1 MGLLKKFFG
10 QDPGKTEQKGDA
22 FLKVSDWGRAKLEF
36 EKTLAALEKTSAD
49 DASVKR
55 LRDKLVQAK
64 GALAHEHRQAAE
76 DLMEAEY
83 YDEARRLLQ
92 LALDLTR
99 DPALISAV
107 EKLMHE
113 IERIT
118 AGDIQMEVP
127 QSDLTPLGDDETFT
141 GDQDDETFMALCS
154 ALPEEVQEAYI
165 SYGGSFKTGYLA
177 LNRGDFDL
185 AADKLSQALEENP
198 VPDSIIPLELAT
210 ANLNLGKL
218 DEARRLLETFL
229 KHHLDAL
236 PGYQLLCEVYWE
248 IGAFDQAETLLAD
261 CPDDLKNSLAYVL
274 LRGET
279 LSQAGRHPEAASL
292 YQDSM
297 EAYGWNQPLS
307 IALAGTLET
316 LGDLESARDLY
327 AKIMDQ
333 CRSCHSRTDPLIK
346 RRFADISFDLGQH
359 SSGIME
365 MYLSLVQDDPK
376 NAPLYFQKISRIYA
390 SMGNE
395 EEARRFRVFAQQA
408 GKDRRGGS
416 QLNTSNTV

>member
-1 MGLLKKFFG
+1 MGFLKTFFN
-10 QDPGKTEQKGDA
+10 QDPEKTEQKGDA
-22 FLKVSDWGRAKLEF
+22 FLKASDWGRAKLEF
-36 EKTLAALEKTSAD
+36 EKALDALGKTSSD
-49 DASVKR
+49 DASETR

-64 GALAHEHRQAAE
+64 DALAHEHRQTGE

-83 YDEARRLLQ
+83 YDEARGFFQ

-99 DPALISAV
+99 DPVLISAV
-107 EKLMHE
+107 KKLMHE
-113 IERIT
+113 IARLT

-127 QSDLTPLGDDETFT
+127 QSDRTPLADNETYT

-154 ALPEEVQEAYI
+154 TLPEEVQEAYF

-185 AADKLSQALEENP
+185 AADDLSHALEENP
-198 VPDSIIPLELAT
+198 APDSIIPLELAT
-210 ANLNLGKL
+210 AYLNLEKL

-229 KHHLDAL
+229 QHHPDAL
-236 PGYQLLCEVYWE
+236 PGYQVLCEVYWE

-279 LSQAGRHPEAASL
+279 LSQAGSHPEAASL
-292 YQDSM
+292 YQDFM
-297 EAYGWNQPLS
+297 EAYGWNEPLA

-333 CRSCHSRTDPLIK
+333 CRSCHTCIDPLIK
-346 RRFADISFDLGQH
+346 RRFADISFNLGRH
-359 SSGIME
+359 SSAIME
-365 MYLSLVQDDPK
+365 MYLSLVQDDPE
-376 NAPLYFQKISRIYA
+376 NTPLYFQKISRIYA

-395 EEARRFRVFAQQA
+395 EEAHRFLVFAQQA
-408 GKDRRGGS
+408 ENEKG
-416 QLNTSNTV
+416 

>member
-1 MGLLKKFFG
+1 MRFLKRFFS
-10 QDPGKTEQKGDA
+10 QDPEKIEQKGDV
-22 FLKVSDWGRAKLEF
+22 FLKASDWGRAKLEF
-36 EKTLAALEKTSAD
+36 EKALDALEKTSSD
-49 DASVKR
+49 DAFKTR

-64 GALAHEHRQAAE
+64 EALAHEHRQTGE
-76 DLMEAEY
+76 DLMELESF
-83 YDEARRLLQ
+83 DEAMEFLQ

-113 IERIT
+113 IARLT
-118 AGDIQMEVP
+118 AGDIQIKMP
-127 QSDLTPLGDDETFT
+127 QSDLASLADDETYT
-141 GDQDDETFMALCS
+141 DDQDDETFMALCS
-154 ALPEEVQEAYI
+154 ALPEEVQEAYL

-185 AADKLSQALEENP
+185 AADELSHALEENP
-198 VPDSIIPLELAT
+198 APDSIIPLELAT
-210 ANLNLGKL
+210 AYLNLKKL
-218 DEARRLLETFL
+218 DEARRLLEIFL
-229 KHHLDAL
+229 QHHPDAL

-279 LSQAGRHPEAASL
+279 LSQAGNHPEAAAY
-292 YQDSM
+292 YQDFM
-297 EAYGWNQPLS
+297 AAYGWHEPLA

-316 LGDLESARDLY
+316 LGDLENARDLY
-327 AKIMDQ
+327 AEIMDR
-333 CRSCHSRTDPLIK
+333 CSSCQTQIDPAIK
-346 RRFADISFDLGQH
+346 RKFADISFDSGRH
-359 SSGIME
+359 SSAILE
-365 MYLSLVQDDPK
+365 IYLSLAQDDPE
-376 NAPLYFQKISRIYA
+376 NAPLYFQKVSRIYA

-408 GKDRRGGS
+408 ENGKK
-416 QLNTSNTV
+416 

>member
-1 MGLLKKFFG
+1 MGFLKIFFN
-10 QDPGKTEQKGDA
+10 QDPEKTEQRGDA
-22 FLKVSDWGRAKLEF
+22 FLKAFDWGRAKLEF
-36 EKTLAALEKTSAD
+36 EKALNALEKTSSD
-49 DASVKR
+49 DASETR

-64 GALAHEHRQAAE
+64 NALAHEHRQTGE
-76 DLMEAEY
+76 DLMEAEC
-83 YDEARRLLQ
+83 YDEAREFLQ

-107 EKLMHE
+107 EKLMQE
-113 IERIT
+113 IARLT

-127 QSDLTPLGDDETFT
+127 QSDLTPLADDETYT

-154 ALPEEVQEAYI
+154 ALPEEVQEAYL

-185 AADKLSQALEENP
+185 AADDLSRALEENP
-198 VPDSIIPLELAT
+198 APDSIIPLELAT
-210 ANLNLGKL
+210 AYLNLEKL

-229 KHHLDAL
+229 QHHPDAL
-236 PGYQLLCEVYWE
+236 PGYQVLCEVYWE
-248 IGAFDQAETLLAD
+248 MGAFDQAETLLAD

-279 LSQAGRHPEAASL
+279 LSQAGSHPEAASF
-292 YQDSM
+292 YQDFM
-297 EAYGWNQPLS
+297 GEYGWNEPLAIS
-307 IALAGTLET
+307 LAGTLET

-327 AKIMDQ
+327 AEIMDQ
-333 CRSCHSRTDPLIK
+333 CRSCHTRIDPLIK
-346 RRFADISFDLGQH
+346 RKFADISFDLGQH
-359 SSGIME
+359 SSAIME
-365 MYLSLVQDDPK
+365 MYLSLVQDDPE

-408 GKDRRGGS
+408 EDDLESGHSK
-416 QLNTSNTV
+416 V

>member
-1 MGLLKKFFG
+1 MGFFNRFFS
-10 QDPGKTEQKGDA
+10 QDPEKIEQKGDDY
-22 FLKVSDWGRAKLEF
+22 LKASDWGRAKLEF
-36 EKTLAALEKTSAD
+36 EKALDALEKTSSD
-49 DASVKR
+49 DASETR
-55 LRDKLVQAK
+55 LLDKLVHAK
-64 GALAHEHRQAAE
+64 EALAHEHRQTGE
-76 DLMEAEY
+76 NLMEAES
-83 YDEARRLLQ
+83 YDEAMGFLQ

-113 IERIT
+113 IARRT
-118 AGDIQMEVP
+118 AGDIQMKVP
-127 QSDLTPLGDDETFT
+127 RSDLTPLADDEIYT

-154 ALPEEVQEAYI
+154 TLPEEVQEAYL
-165 SYGGSFKTGYLA
+165 SYGESFKTGYLA

-185 AADKLSQALEENP
+185 AADELSHALEENSAL
-198 VPDSIIPLELAT
+198 DSIIPLELAT
-210 ANLNLGKL
+210 AYLNLKKL
-218 DEARRLLETFL
+218 DEARRLLEIFL
-229 KHHLDAL
+229 QHHPDAL

-279 LSQAGRHPEAASL
+279 LSQAGNHPEAASF

-297 EAYGWNQPLS
+297 ETYGWNESLA
-307 IALAGTLET
+307 IALASTLET
-316 LGDLESARDLY
+316 LGDLESARNLY
-327 AKIMDQ
+327 AEIMDQ
-333 CRSCHSRTDPLIK
+333 CRSCHAQLDPLIK

-359 SSGIME
+359 SSAIME
-365 MYLSLVQDDPK
+365 MYLSLAQDDPE
-376 NAPLYFQKISRIYA
+376 NAPLYFQKVSRIYA

-408 GKDRRGGS
+408 ENGKR
-416 QLNTSNTV
+416 

>member
-1 MGLLKKFFG
+1 MGLLKKLFS
-10 QDPGKTEQKGDA
+10 QDPEKTEQKGDA
-22 FLKVSDWGRAKLEF
+22 FLKASDWGRAKLEF
-36 EKTLAALEKTSAD
+36 EKALDALEKTSSD
-49 DASVKR
+49 DASETR

-64 GALAHEHRQAAE
+64 GALAYEHRQTGE

-83 YDEARRLLQ
+83 YDEAMELLQ

-107 EKLMHE
+107 EKLMQE
-113 IERIT
+113 IARLT

-127 QSDLTPLGDDETFT
+127 QSDLTPLADDETYT

-154 ALPEEVQEAYI
+154 ALPEEVQEAYL

-185 AADKLSQALEENP
+185 AADDLSHALEENP
-198 VPDSIIPLELAT
+198 APDSIIPLELAT
-210 ANLNLGKL
+210 AYLNLEKL

-229 KHHLDAL
+229 QHHPDAL
-236 PGYQLLCEVYWE
+236 PGYQVLCEVYWE
-248 IGAFDQAETLLAD
+248 MGAFDQAETLLAG
-261 CPDDLKNSLAYVL
+261 CPDDLKNSYAYVL

-279 LSQAGRHPEAASL
+279 LSQAGSHPEAASF
-292 YQDSM
+292 YQDFM
-297 EAYGWNQPLS
+297 GAYGWNEPLA

-327 AKIMDQ
+327 VEIMDQ
-333 CRSCHSRTDPLIK
+333 CRSCHTRIDPLIK

-359 SSGIME
+359 SSAIME
-365 MYLSLVQDDPK
+365 MYLSLVKDDPE
-376 NAPLYFQKISRIYA
+376 NAPLYFQKISRIYV

-395 EEARRFRVFAQQA
+395 EEARRFRVLAQQA
-408 GKDRRGGS
+408 ENGKG
-416 QLNTSNTV
+416 

>member
-1 MGLLKKFFG
+1 MGLLKIFFS
-10 QDPGKTEQKGDA
+10 QDPEKIEQKGDA
-22 FLKVSDWGRAKLEF
+22 FLKASDWGRAKLEF
-36 EKTLAALEKTSAD
+36 EKALDALDKTSSD
-49 DASVKR
+49 DASKAR

-64 GALAHEHRQAAE
+64 GALAHEHRQAGE
-76 DLMEAEY
+76 NLMEAEY
-83 YDEARRLLQ
+83 YDEARGFFQ

-113 IERIT
+113 IERLT
-118 AGDIQMEVP
+118 AGDIPMEVP
-127 QSDLTPLGDDETFT
+127 QSDLTPLADDETYT

-154 ALPEEVQEAYI
+154 ALPEEVQEAYL

-185 AADKLSQALEENP
+185 AADDLSRALEENP
-198 VPDSIIPLELAT
+198 APDSIIPLELAT
-210 ANLNLGKL
+210 AYLNLKKL

-229 KHHLDAL
+229 QHHPDAL
-236 PGYQLLCEVYWE
+236 PGYQLLCEIYWE

-279 LSQAGRHPEAASL
+279 LSQAGSHPEAASL
-292 YQDSM
+292 YQDFM
-297 EAYGWNQPLS
+297 EAYGWNEPLA

-327 AKIMDQ
+327 AEIMDQ
-333 CRSCHSRTDPLIK
+333 CRSCHTRIDPLIK

-359 SSGIME
+359 SSAIME
-365 MYLSLVQDDPK
+365 MYLSLVQDDPE

-408 GKDRRGGS
+408 ENGKR
-416 QLNTSNTV
+416 

>member
-1 MGLLKKFFG
+1 MGLLKKFFS
-10 QDPGKTEQKGDA
+10 QDPEKIEQKGDA
-22 FLKVSDWGRAKLEF
+22 FLKASDWGRAKLEF
-36 EKTLAALEKTSAD
+36 EKALDALEKTSSD
-49 DASVKR
+49 DASETR

-64 GALAHEHRQAAE
+64 EALAHEHRQAGE
-76 DLMEAEY
+76 DLMETEY
-83 YDEARRLLQ
+83 YDEARGFLQ

-113 IERIT
+113 IARLT

-127 QSDLTPLGDDETFT
+127 QSDLTPLADDETYT

-154 ALPEEVQEAYI
+154 ALPEEVQEAYL
-165 SYGGSFKTGYLA
+165 SYGESFKTGYLA

-185 AADKLSQALEENP
+185 AADDLSHALEENP
-198 VPDSIIPLELAT
+198 APDSIIPLELAT
-210 ANLNLGKL
+210 AYLNLEKL

-229 KHHLDAL
+229 QHHPDAL
-236 PGYQLLCEVYWE
+236 PGYQVLCEVYWE

-279 LSQAGRHPEAASL
+279 LSKAGSHPEAVSY
-292 YQDSM
+292 YQDFM
-297 EAYGWNQPLS
+297 EAYGWNEPLA

-316 LGDLESARDLY
+316 LGDLERARGLY

-333 CRSCHSRTDPLIK
+333 CRSCHTRIDPLVK
-346 RRFADISFDLGQH
+346 RKFADISFDLGQH
-359 SSGIME
+359 SSAIME
-365 MYLSLVQDDPK
+365 MYLSLAQDDPE
-376 NAPLYFQKISRIYA
+376 NAPLYFLKISRIYA

-408 GKDRRGGS
+408 ENGKG
-416 QLNTSNTV
+416 

>member
-1 MGLLKKFFG
+1 MGFFKRFFS
-10 QDPGKTEQKGDA
+10 QDLEKIEQKGDA
-22 FLKVSDWGRAKLEF
+22 YLKASDWGGAKLEF
-36 EKTLAALEKTSAD
+36 EKALDALKKTSSD
-49 DASVKR
+49 DASETR

-64 GALAHEHRQAAE
+64 EALAHEHRQTGE
-76 DLMEAEY
+76 DLMEVES
-83 YDEARRLLQ
+83 YDEAMGFLQ

-113 IERIT
+113 IARRT

-127 QSDLTPLGDDETFT
+127 RSDPTPLTDDEIYT

-154 ALPEEVQEAYI
+154 TLPEEIQEAYL
-165 SYGGSFKTGYLA
+165 SYGESFKTGYLA

-185 AADKLSQALEENP
+185 AADELSHALEENSAL
-198 VPDSIIPLELAT
+198 DSIIPLELAT
-210 ANLNLGKL
+210 AYLNLKKL

-229 KHHLDAL
+229 QYHPDAL

-248 IGAFDQAETLLAD
+248 IGAFDHAETLLAD

-274 LRGET
+274 LRGRT
-279 LSQAGRHPEAASL
+279 LSQAGRHPEAASF

-297 EAYGWNQPLS
+297 EAYGWNEPLAIS
-307 IALAGTLET
+307 LADTLET
-316 LGDLESARDLY
+316 LGDLESARNLY
-327 AKIMDQ
+327 AEIMNQ
-333 CRSCHSRTDPLIK
+333 CRSCHARIDPLIK

-359 SSGIME
+359 SSAIME
-365 MYLSLVQDDPK
+365 MYLSLAQDDPE

-408 GKDRRGGS
+408 ENGKR
-416 QLNTSNTV
+416 

>member
-1 MGLLKKFFG
+1 MGFFKRFFS
-10 QDPGKTEQKGDA
+10 QDLEKSEQKGDA
-22 FLKVSDWGRAKLEF
+22 YLKASDWGRAKLEF
-36 EKTLAALEKTSAD
+36 EKALDALKKTSSD
-49 DASVKR
+49 DASETR

-64 GALAHEHRQAAE
+64 EALAHEHRQTGE
-76 DLMEAEY
+76 DLMEVES
-83 YDEARRLLQ
+83 YDEAMGFLQ

-113 IERIT
+113 IARRT

-127 QSDLTPLGDDETFT
+127 RSDPTPLTDDEIYT

-154 ALPEEVQEAYI
+154 TLPEEIQEAYL
-165 SYGGSFKTGYLA
+165 SYGASFKTGYLA

-185 AADKLSQALEENP
+185 AADELSHALEENSAL
-198 VPDSIIPLELAT
+198 DSIIPLELAT
-210 ANLNLGKL
+210 AYLNMKKL

-229 KHHLDAL
+229 QYHPDAL

-248 IGAFDQAETLLAD
+248 IGAFDHAETLLAD

-274 LRGET
+274 LRGRN
-279 LSQAGRHPEAASL
+279 LSQAGRHPEAASF

-297 EAYGWNQPLS
+297 EAYGWNEPLA
-307 IALAGTLET
+307 IALADTLET
-316 LGDLESARDLY
+316 LGDLESARNLY
-327 AKIMDQ
+327 AEIMNQ
-333 CRSCHSRTDPLIK
+333 CRSCHARIDPLIK

-359 SSGIME
+359 SSAIME
-365 MYLSLVQDDPK
+365 MYLSLAQDDPE
-376 NAPLYFQKISRIYA
+376 NSPLYFQKISRIYA

-408 GKDRRGGS
+408 ENGKR
-416 QLNTSNTV
+416 

>member
-1 MGLLKKFFG
+1 MGLFKKLFS
-10 QDPGKTEQKGDA
+10 QDPEKTEQKGDA
-22 FLKVSDWGRAKLEF
+22 FLKASDWGRAKLEF
-36 EKTLAALEKTSAD
+36 EKALDVLEKTSSD
-49 DASVKR
+49 DALEMR
-55 LRDKLVQAK
+55 LQDKLVQAK
-64 GALAHEHRQAAE
+64 GALAHEHRQTGE

-83 YDEARRLLQ
+83 YDEARGFLQ

-113 IERIT
+113 ISRLT

-127 QSDLTPLGDDETFT
+127 QSDLPPLGYDETYT
-141 GDQDDETFMALCS
+141 GDQDDDTFMALCS
-154 ALPEEVQEAYI
+154 ALPEEVQEAYL

-185 AADKLSQALEENP
+185 AADDLSHALEENP
-198 VPDSIIPLELAT
+198 APDSFIPLELGT
-210 ANLNLGKL
+210 AYLNLEKL

-229 KHHLDAL
+229 QHHPDAL
-236 PGYQLLCEVYWE
+236 PGYQVLCEVYWE

-279 LSQAGRHPEAASL
+279 LSQAGSHPEAASL
-292 YQDSM
+292 YQDFM
-297 EAYGWNQPLS
+297 EAHGWNETLA
-307 IALAGTLET
+307 IALAGTLEK

-327 AKIMDQ
+327 AEIMDQ
-333 CRSCHSRTDPLIK
+333 CRSCHTRIDPLIK
-346 RRFADISFDLGQH
+346 RKFADISFDLGRH
-359 SSGIME
+359 SSTIME
-365 MYLSLVQDDPK
+365 MYLSLVQDDQE

-395 EEARRFRVFAQQA
+395 EEARRFREFAQQA
-408 GKDRRGGS
+408 ENGKVEGLGP
-416 QLNTSNTV
+416 

>member
-1 MGLLKKFFG
+1 MGLLKKIFS
-10 QDPGKTEQKGDA
+10 QDPEKTEQKGDA
-22 FLKVSDWGRAKLEF
+22 FLKASDWGRAKLEF
-36 EKTLAALEKTSAD
+36 EKALDALEKTSSD
-49 DASVKR
+49 DVSETR

-64 GALAHEHRQAAE
+64 GALAHKHRQAGE

-83 YDEARRLLQ
+83 YDEARGFLQ

-113 IERIT
+113 IGRLS

-127 QSDLTPLGDDETFT
+127 RSDLTPLADDETYT

-154 ALPEEVQEAYI
+154 ALPEEVEEAYL

-185 AADKLSQALEENP
+185 AVDDLSHALKENP
-198 VPDSIIPLELAT
+198 APDSIIPLELAT
-210 ANLNLGKL
+210 AYLNLEKL
-218 DEARRLLETFL
+218 NEARSLLETFL
-229 KHHLDAL
+229 QHHPDAL
-236 PGYQLLCEVYWE
+236 PGYQVLCEVYWGM
-248 IGAFDQAETLLAD
+248 GAFDQAETLLAD
-261 CPDDLKNSLAYVL
+261 CSDDLKNSLAYVL

-279 LSQAGRHPEAASL
+279 LSQAGRHSEAASL
-292 YQDSM
+292 YQDFM
-297 EAYGWNQPLS
+297 EAYGWNEPLV

-327 AKIMDQ
+327 AEIMDQ
-333 CRSCHSRTDPLIK
+333 CRSCHTRIDPLIK
-346 RRFADISFDLGQH
+346 RKFADISFDLGQH
-359 SSGIME
+359 SSAIME
-365 MYLSLVQDDPK
+365 MYLSLAQDDPE

-408 GKDRRGGS
+408 EKKMRS
-416 QLNTSNTV
+416 HLNY

>member
-1 MGLLKKFFG
+1 MGFLKTFFN
-10 QDPGKTEQKGDA
+10 QDPEKTEQKGDA
-22 FLKVSDWGRAKLEF
+22 FLKASDWGRAKLEF
-36 EKTLAALEKTSAD
+36 EKALDALGKTSSD
-49 DASVKR
+49 DASETR

-64 GALAHEHRQAAE
+64 DALAHEHRQTGE

-83 YDEARRLLQ
+83 YDEARGFFQ

-99 DPALISAV
+99 DPVLISAV
-107 EKLMHE
+107 KKLMHE
-113 IERIT
+113 IARLT

-127 QSDLTPLGDDETFT
+127 QSDRTPLADNETYT

-154 ALPEEVQEAYI
+154 TLPEEVQEAYF

-185 AADKLSQALEENP
+185 AADDLSHALEENP
-198 VPDSIIPLELAT
+198 APDSIIPLELAT
-210 ANLNLGKL
+210 AYLNLKKL

-229 KHHLDAL
+229 QHHPDAL
-236 PGYQLLCEVYWE
+236 PGYQVLCEVYWE

-279 LSQAGRHPEAASL
+279 LSQAGSHPEAASL
-292 YQDSM
+292 YQDFM
-297 EAYGWNQPLS
+297 EAYGWNEPLA

-333 CRSCHSRTDPLIK
+333 CRSCHTCIDPLIK
-346 RRFADISFDLGQH
+346 RRFADISFNLGRH
-359 SSGIME
+359 SSAIME
-365 MYLSLVQDDPK
+365 MYLSLVQDDPE
-376 NAPLYFQKISRIYA
+376 NTPLYFQKISRIYA

-395 EEARRFRVFAQQA
+395 EEARRFLVFAQQA
-408 GKDRRGGS
+408 ENEKG
-416 QLNTSNTV
+416 

>member
-1 MGLLKKFFG
+1 MGLLKKIFS
-10 QDPGKTEQKGDA
+10 QDPEKTEQKGDA
-22 FLKVSDWGRAKLEF
+22 FLKASDWGRAKLEF
-36 EKTLAALEKTSAD
+36 EKALDALEKTSSD
-49 DASVKR
+49 DVSETR

-64 GALAHEHRQAAE
+64 GALAHEHRQAGE

-83 YDEARRLLQ
+83 YDEARGFLQ

-113 IERIT
+113 IGRLS
-118 AGDIQMEVP
+118 AGEIQMEVP
-127 QSDLTPLGDDETFT
+127 RSDLTHLADDETYT

-154 ALPEEVQEAYI
+154 ALPEEVEEAYL

-185 AADKLSQALEENP
+185 AVDDLSHALKENP
-198 VPDSIIPLELAT
+198 APDSIIPLELAT
-210 ANLNLGKL
+210 AYLNLEKL
-218 DEARRLLETFL
+218 NEARSLLETFL
-229 KHHLDAL
+229 QHHPDAL
-236 PGYQLLCEVYWE
+236 PGYQVLCEVYWGM
-248 IGAFDQAETLLAD
+248 GAFDQAETLLAD
-261 CPDDLKNSLAYVL
+261 CSDDLKNSLAYVL

-279 LSQAGRHPEAASL
+279 LSQAGRHSEAASL
-292 YQDSM
+292 YQDFM
-297 EAYGWNQPLS
+297 EAYGWNEPLV

-327 AKIMDQ
+327 AEIMDQ
-333 CRSCHSRTDPLIK
+333 CRSCHTRIDPLIK
-346 RRFADISFDLGQH
+346 RKFADISFDLGQH
-359 SSGIME
+359 SSAIME
-365 MYLSLVQDDPK
+365 MYLSLAQDDPE

-408 GKDRRGGS
+408 ENGKG
-416 QLNTSNTV
+416 

>member
-1 MGLLKKFFG
+1 MGLLKIFFS
-10 QDPGKTEQKGDA
+10 QDPEKIEQKGDA
-22 FLKVSDWGRAKLEF
+22 FLKASNWGRAMLEF
-36 EKTLAALEKTSAD
+36 EKALDALEKTSSD
-49 DASVKR
+49 DASETR

-64 GALAHEHRQAAE
+64 GALANEHRQAGE

-83 YDEARRLLQ
+83 YDEARGFLQ

-113 IERIT
+113 IARLT

-127 QSDLTPLGDDETFT
+127 QSDLTPLADDETYT

-154 ALPEEVQEAYI
+154 ALPEEVQEAYL
-165 SYGGSFKTGYLA
+165 SYGESFKTGYLA

-185 AADKLSQALEENP
+185 AADDLSHALEENP
-198 VPDSIIPLELAT
+198 APDSIIPLELAT
-210 ANLNLGKL
+210 AFLNLEKL

-229 KHHLDAL
+229 QHHPDAL
-236 PGYQLLCEVYWE
+236 PGYQVLCEVYWE

-279 LSQAGRHPEAASL
+279 LSKAGSHPEAVSL
-292 YQDSM
+292 YQDFM
-297 EAYGWNQPLS
+297 EAYGWNEPLA

-316 LGDLESARDLY
+316 LGDLERARDLY

-333 CRSCHSRTDPLIK
+333 CRSCHTRIDPLVK
-346 RRFADISFDLGQH
+346 RKFADISFDLGQH
-359 SSGIME
+359 SSAILE
-365 MYLSLVQDDPK
+365 MYLSLAQDDPE

-408 GKDRRGGS
+408 ENGKG
-416 QLNTSNTV
+416 

>member
-1 MGLLKKFFG
+1 MGFFNRFFS
-10 QDPGKTEQKGDA
+10 QDPEKIEQKGDDY
-22 FLKVSDWGRAKLEF
+22 LKASDWGRAKLEF
-36 EKTLAALEKTSAD
+36 EKALDALEKTSSD
-49 DASVKR
+49 DASETR
-55 LRDKLVQAK
+55 LLDKLVHAK
-64 GALAHEHRQAAE
+64 EALAHEHRQTGE
-76 DLMEAEY
+76 NLMEAES
-83 YDEARRLLQ
+83 YDEAMGFLQ

-113 IERIT
+113 IARRT
-118 AGDIQMEVP
+118 AGDIQMKVP
-127 QSDLTPLGDDETFT
+127 RSDLTPLADDEIYT

-154 ALPEEVQEAYI
+154 TLPEEVQEAYL
-165 SYGGSFKTGYLA
+165 SYGESFKTGYLA

-185 AADKLSQALEENP
+185 AADELSHALEENSAL
-198 VPDSIIPLELAT
+198 DSIIPLELAT
-210 ANLNLGKL
+210 AYLNLKKL
-218 DEARRLLETFL
+218 DEARRLLEIFL
-229 KHHLDAL
+229 QHHPDAL

-279 LSQAGRHPEAASL
+279 LSQAGNHPEAASF

-297 EAYGWNQPLS
+297 ETYGWNESLA
-307 IALAGTLET
+307 IALADTLET
-316 LGDLESARDLY
+316 LGDLESARNLY
-327 AKIMDQ
+327 AEIMDQ
-333 CRSCHSRTDPLIK
+333 CRSCHAQLDPLIK

-359 SSGIME
+359 SSAIME
-365 MYLSLVQDDPK
+365 MYLSLAQDDPE
-376 NAPLYFQKISRIYA
+376 NAPLYFQKVSRIYA

-408 GKDRRGGS
+408 ENGKGSERG
-416 QLNTSNTV
+416 

>member
-1 MGLLKKFFG
+1 MGLLKKFFS
-10 QDPGKTEQKGDA
+10 QDPEKIEQKGDA
-22 FLKVSDWGRAKLEF
+22 FLKASDWGRAKLEF
-36 EKTLAALEKTSAD
+36 EKALDALEKTSSD
-49 DASVKR
+49 DASETR

-64 GALAHEHRQAAE
+64 EALAHEHRQAGE
-76 DLMEAEY
+76 DLMETEY
-83 YDEARRLLQ
+83 YDEARGFLQ

-113 IERIT
+113 IARLT

-127 QSDLTPLGDDETFT
+127 QSDLTPLADDETYT

-154 ALPEEVQEAYI
+154 TLPEEVQEAYL
-165 SYGGSFKTGYLA
+165 SYGESFKTGYLA

-185 AADKLSQALEENP
+185 AADDLSHALEENP
-198 VPDSIIPLELAT
+198 APDSIIPLELAT
-210 ANLNLGKL
+210 AYLNLEKL

-229 KHHLDAL
+229 QHHPDAL
-236 PGYQLLCEVYWE
+236 PGYQVLCEVYWE

-279 LSQAGRHPEAASL
+279 LSKAGSHPEAVSY
-292 YQDSM
+292 YQDFM
-297 EAYGWNQPLS
+297 EAYGWNEPLA

-316 LGDLESARDLY
+316 LGDLERARGLY

-333 CRSCHSRTDPLIK
+333 CRSCHTRIDPLVK
-346 RRFADISFDLGQH
+346 RKFADISFDLGQH
-359 SSGIME
+359 SSAIME
-365 MYLSLVQDDPK
+365 MYLSLAQDDPE
-376 NAPLYFQKISRIYA
+376 NAPLYFLKISRIYA

-408 GKDRRGGS
+408 ENGKG
-416 QLNTSNTV
+416 